1 MLEGTY
7 VVLAQTPVGRKRG
20 EVTFSHGVNGALRA
34 VLNVRGLNIALSG
47 ARAECD
53 FFELSGTIS
62 HVLMGKAPFTCTGSV
77 EGDRLTATGVGF
89 HFDLAER
96 YAQRAFGAHRI
107 KFAQVNIGI

>member
-7 VVLAQTPVGRKRG
+7 VVLAQTPVGSKRG

-53 FFELSGTIS
+53 FFELGYY
-62 HVLMGKAPFTCTGSV
+62 LP
-77 EGDRLTATGVGF
+77 RLDGQGALYMHGVG
-89 HFDLAER
+89 
-96 YAQRAFGAHRI
+96 
-107 KFAQVNIGI
+107 

>member
-7 VVLAQTPVGRKRG
+7 VVLAQTPVGSKRG

-53 FFELSGTIS
+53 FF
-62 HVLMGKAPFTCTGSV
+62 MGKAPFTCTGSV
-77 EGDRLTATGVGF
+77 EGDRLTATARSGPISISLSGMRKE
-89 HFDLAER
+89 LSGRTA
-96 YAQRAFGAHRI
+96 
-107 KFAQVNIGI
+107 

>member
-7 VVLAQTPVGRKRG
+7 VVLAQTPVGSKRG

-34 VLNVRGLNIALSG
+34 LNIALSG

-77 EGDRLTATGVGF
+77 EGDRLTATARSGSISISLSGMRKE
-89 HFDLAER
+89 LSGRTA
-96 YAQRAFGAHRI
+96 
-107 KFAQVNIGI
+107 

>member
-7 VVLAQTPVGRKRG
+7 VVLAQTPVGSKRG

-47 ARAECD
+47 
-53 FFELSGTIS
+53 TIS

-77 EGDRLTATGVGF
+77 EGDRLTATARSGSISISLSGMRKE
-89 HFDLAER
+89 LSGRTA
-96 YAQRAFGAHRI
+96 
-107 KFAQVNIGI
+107 

>member
-7 VVLAQTPVGRKRG
+7 VVLAQTPVGSKRG
-20 EVTFSHGVNGALRA
+20 EVTFSH
-34 VLNVRGLNIALSG
+34 G

-77 EGDRLTATGVGF
+77 EGDRLTATARSGSVSISLSGMRKE
-89 HFDLAER
+89 LSGRTA
-96 YAQRAFGAHRI
+96 
-107 KFAQVNIGI
+107 